1 MKKAEIHGRILA
13 MFPILSFLLLIIGV
27 NSLFGGYSLVASL
40 AGGTHAQDLGM
51 WVAGA
56 GNLNGDAYNDVIIGQ
71 YGGNWETFILFGD
84 DPVDSI
90 PDIILPTSPLTLFS
104 NGVSGVGDV
113 NFDGF
118 DDVIIGQ
125 EWLTHPYYIYFGG
138 NPMDSTPDVTLVPSA
153 DTIGIFW
160 GDQPVSGAG
169 DVNNDSYSDVIIG
182 NARYNAYQGMASIYY
197 GGDPMDDVE
206 DVVLSGENTDDYFG
220 WSVRSAGDVNDDG
233 FDDVIVG
240 AYSYGFY
247 IGRAY
252 VYLGGDPMDNSPDVI
267 LTGEGV
273 ANYFA
278 FSVSSAGDVNYDGY
292 DDVIVGAYN
301 AGGGWG
307 RAYIYHGGDPMDNTA
322 DVVFDAPTNSGMF
335 GYTVSSLG
343 KADNDNYDD
352 VVVAA
357 PMNPAPDPTE
367 KVFVYL
373 GGDPMATTPA
383 EVIRGEEGE
392 NYHFGYSLDG
402 AGDLDNNGY
411 DDLII
416 GSYGFDN
423 PGDRVDEGKF
433 YIYCS
438 DGFVGIELS
447 SFEAYA
453 ENGKITLSW
462 KTETEMNNALWIL
475 TKATV
480 VDEGYT
486 EIARIPAKGTSST
499 GATYKYT
506 DADVIPFVTYYYKL
520 GEMDIN
526 NNIIWRGPVA
536 VMCRPPAKEFQ
547 NPSLYISPNPASLPV
562 TITYVLPHLIGLSE
576 PFNATLEVHDLS
588 GRCVRI
594 VENNGKNSGAYS
606 TTWNGCDD
614 NNQRVAAGVYFVHLK
629 AGDFTATNKLIL
641 VR

>member
-1 MKKAEIHGRILA
+1 MSYKKVSKQIVGKCTVA
-13 MFPILSFLLLIIGV
+13 SLLLLTIGV
-27 NSLFGGYSLVASL
+27 SSLSGGYSLVASL
-40 AGGTHAQDLGM
+40 AGGTHSQYLGM

-56 GNLNGDAYNDVIIGQ
+56 GNLNGDAYNDVIIGS
-71 YGGNWETFILFGD
+71 YGGNWETFILFGN
-84 DPVDSI
+84 DPVDSV
-90 PDIILPTSPLTLFS
+90 PDIILPTSSLTLFS

-113 NFDGF
+113 NLDGF

-169 DVNNDSYSDVIIG
+169 DVNNDGYSDVIIG
-182 NARYNAYQGMASIYY
+182 NARYNAYQGRVWIYY
-197 GGDPMDDVE
+197 GGDPMNNVE
-206 DVVLSGENTDDYFG
+206 DVVLVGENIDDYFG
-220 WSVRSAGDVNDDG
+220 WCVRSAGDVNDDG

-240 AYSYGFY
+240 AYSYGFF

-252 VYLGGDPMDNSPDVI
+252 IYYGGDPMDNSPDVI

-307 RAYIYHGGDPMDNTA
+307 RAYIYHGGDPMDNTP
-322 DVVFDAPTNSGMF
+322 DVILDAPANSGMF
-335 GYTVSSLG
+335 GYTVSCLG
-343 KADNDNYDD
+343 NADGDNYDD

-383 EVIRGEEGE
+383 EVIRGEGTD
-392 NYHFGYSLDG
+392 NNHFGYSLSG
-402 AGDLDNNGY
+402 TGDLDNNGY

-416 GSYGFDN
+416 GAYGFEN
-423 PGDRVDEGKF
+423 PGSRADEGKF

-438 DGFVGIELS
+438 DGLVGIELC
-447 SFEAYA
+447 SFKAFA
-453 ENGKITLSW
+453 ENGQIIINW
-462 KTETEMNNALWIL
+462 KTETEADNALWIL
-475 TKATV
+475 VRSTA
-480 VDEGYT
+480 VDDGYA
-486 EIARIPAKGTSST
+486 EIARIPARGTSST

-506 DADVIPFVTYYYKL
+506 DTDVIPFVTYYYKL
-520 GEMDIN
+520 GEMNIN
-526 NNIIWRGPVA
+526 GDVTWRGSCSAICKPQA
-536 VMCRPPAKEFQ
+536 NGLS
-547 NPSLYISPNPASLPV
+547 NPILHINPNPTLFPV
-562 TITYVLPHLIGLSE
+562 TVTYVLPFVTELLQPLNI
-576 PFNATLEVHDLS
+576 TLEVYDMTGRKVKTLQS
-588 GRCVRI
+588 G
-594 VENNGKNSGAYS
+594 S
-606 TTWNGCDD
+606 
-614 NNQRVAAGVYFVHLK
+614 LK
-629 AGDFTATNKLIL
+629 AGCRGEIVWNDDAMKSGIYFICLKADSYIAIEKLIL
-641 VR
+641 IRKK